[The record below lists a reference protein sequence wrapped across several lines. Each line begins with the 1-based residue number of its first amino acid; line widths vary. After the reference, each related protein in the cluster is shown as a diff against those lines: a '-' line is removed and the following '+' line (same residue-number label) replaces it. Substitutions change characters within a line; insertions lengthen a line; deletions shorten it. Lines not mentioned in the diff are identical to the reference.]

1 MRTITVTRN
10 GGWYGRIRTAII
22 LADDL
27 EIGRVKSG
35 KTVTVKVPEH
45 ASNLYVK
52 IDWGRSSP
60 YPVSNIKEGDTI
72 YMNAWFTLNPLR
84 NFGILPLPIDLEQQ
98 PR

>member
-10 GGWYGRIRTAII
+10 RGWYGRIRTAII
-22 LADDL
+22 LADDV

-35 KTVTVKVPEH
+35 ETVNVEVPDH
-45 ASNLYVK
+45 ANNLYVK
-52 IDWGRSSP
+52 VDWGRSSP
-60 YPVSNIKEGDTI
+60 YPASNLKEGDTI

-84 NFGILPLPIDLEQQ
+84 NLAILPLPIALEQQ